1 MKRLTERLENG
12 VINVKYA
19 SQHETAIHRLVTIE
33 DILGDDYDLGRLRE
47 LVEAYREDRYI
58 VLKEP
63 RQAGVHRLSELA
75 EADREGRCV
84 VLPCKVEDDVYINI
98 LGRTLPF
105 TVISISQ
112 MASTPTF
119 KAQHGIRLV
128 YIFKADDV
136 GETVFLTRAEAEAA
150 LRREQE

>member
-1 MKRLTERLENG
+1 MLFWREGGISVERYTNPDCKPEMEELMKDCPRSRSGAECWLRLCD
-12 VINVKYA
+12 
-19 SQHETAIHRLVTIE
+19 IE
-33 DILGDDYDLGRLRE
+33 DILGDNYDLDRLCE
-47 LVEAYREDRYI
+47 LG
-58 VLKEP
+58 
-63 RQAGVHRLSELA
+63 Q
-75 EADREGRCV
+75 ADRDGRCV

-112 MASTPTF
+112 MASIPTF

-150 LRREQE
+150 LRREQDD